1 MNDKRSESTHPS
13 ARPPLPS
20 IAPPTEDIDSE
31 WGADE
36 APAQVPQIVPSPAVE
51 AAPLGET
58 AAPAAAPSY
67 PPAPE
72 PPQVDAFAAAP
83 APAVEPLRASA
94 TGNPL
99 RKQTLLG
106 IAPVI
111 PQSPDPAVASK
122 QASEPPRPNSGSSAP
137 PRAAAALT
145 LAASNPLRKQ
155 TLLGIAPVIPQSP
168 EPSAAPEPQA
178 SEPPAAAAEPSEPS
192 TSAAS
197 AEAAA
202 APPEPAT
209 EREAEPSVAK
219 MDVAQPAV
227 ANALS
232 SDTPVMRDVKSSRP
246 PAPRVEMSS
255 SSVDGELPEL
265 RPRRSRWAY
274 VVAAGALLGG
284 AVFALRQ
291 MDRAPA
297 PLDESLARPI
307 RPAAEPPAA
316 PAVPKASEDEDDDAD
331 SNPSPAAPTEPELDA
346 KAPSDSAASA
356 PAAPSAAAPSS
367 SASAASAGETTR
379 ISIDSVPPGARLFW
393 RGKEVGTTPF
403 TLEIPVGARRS
414 YELGK
419 PGFVT
424 RRVVIDGSKSEIS
437 IGLKPQG

>member
-1 MNDKRSESTHPS
+1 M
-13 ARPPLPS
+13 
-20 IAPPTEDIDSE
+20 
-31 WGADE
+31 
-36 APAQVPQIVPSPAVE
+36 PQIVPSPAVA

-58 AAPAAAPSY
+58 AAPAGAPAASPSY

-72 PPQVDAFAAAP
+72 PPPVDAFAAAP
-83 APAVEPLRASA
+83 APAPEPLRASA
-94 TGNPL
+94 TSNPL

-106 IAPVI
+106 IAPVM
-111 PQSPDPAVASK
+111 PQSPEPAVASK

-145 LAASNPLRKQ
+145 LPTSNPLRKQ

-168 EPSAAPEPQA
+168 EPSAAAEPQA
-178 SEPPAAAAEPSEPS
+178 SEPPAVAAEPNEPS
-192 TSAAS
+192 SNPELAQAAV
-197 AEAAA
+197 

-209 EREAEPSVAK
+209 GREAEPSIAK
-219 MDVAQPAV
+219 MEVAQPAV

-232 SDTPVMRDVKSSRP
+232 SDTPVMRNVKSSPP

-274 VVAAGALLGG
+274 VVAAAALLGG
-284 AVFALRQ
+284 GVFALRQ

-307 RPAAEPPAA
+307 RPAAESPAA
-316 PAVPKASEDEDDDAD
+316 PAVPKASEDDDAD
-331 SNPSPAAPTEPELDA
+331 PDSEPNSAAPTEPELDA
-346 KAPSDSAASA
+346 KAPSDSGATTVT
-356 PAAPSAAAPSS
+356 APSAAAPPP
-367 SASAASAGETTR
+367 SASAAGAGETAR
-379 ISIDSVPPGARLFW
+379 VNIDSVPPGARLFW

-403 TLEIPVGARRS
+403 TLEIPAGARRS